1 MYKFAPQIN
10 NMITFPNAKINIG
23 LNIVSKR
30 KDGFHNIE
38 TVFYPLVYD
47 DILEVIEVEDDGVE
61 IKKKSK
67 KGVDMKPVNL
77 LQSGISIPGKIE
89 DNICVKAYRL
99 LEVDYELP
107 PINIYLHKIIPTGAG
122 LGGGSS
128 DGAFMLKVLNDL
140 FNIGLKKDKLINYA
154 QKLGSDCPFF
164 IQNKPVYANGKGDQ
178 LDEINLDLSDYVIA
192 LITPSIHIS
201 TIEAYS
207 KATPSAPGYSLKDI
221 IKQPIEN
228 WKKKIKNDFELKA
241 FKKFP
246 ILNTIKKDLYT
257 KGALY
262 ATMSG
267 SGSTIYGIFNK
278 KETWKTTDFKGCKVH
293 WAAL

>member
-1 MYKFAPQIN
+1 MVV
-10 NMITFPNAKINIG
+10 FPNAKINIG

-38 TVFYPLVYD
+38 TVFYPVVYND
-47 DILEVIEVEDDGVE
+47 VLEVIEVEEETD
-61 IKKKSK
+61 KKKVK
-67 KGVDMKPVNL
+67 KEAELKPISF
-77 LQSGISIPGKIE
+77 LQTGINILCKPE
-89 DNICVKAYRL
+89 DNIIVKVYRL

-107 PINIYLHKIIPTGAG
+107 PINVYLQKIIPTGAG

-128 DGAFMLKVLNDL
+128 DGAYMLKLLNDI

-164 IQNKPVYANGKGDQ
+164 LQNKPVYANGRGDQ
-178 LDEINLDLSDYVIA
+178 FDEIKLDLSDYFIVM
-192 LITPSIHIS
+192 ITPNVHIS

-207 KATPSAPGYSLKDI
+207 KATPSAPGYSLKDV

-228 WKKKIKNDFELKA
+228 WKKKIKNDFEPKA
-241 FKKFP
+241 FRKFP
-246 ILNTIKKDLYT
+246 VLNTIKKDLYT

-262 ATMSG
+262 ASMSG
-267 SGSTIYGIFNK
+267 SGSTIYGIFSK
-278 KETWKTTDFKGCKVH
+278 KERWKVSDFKGCKIH